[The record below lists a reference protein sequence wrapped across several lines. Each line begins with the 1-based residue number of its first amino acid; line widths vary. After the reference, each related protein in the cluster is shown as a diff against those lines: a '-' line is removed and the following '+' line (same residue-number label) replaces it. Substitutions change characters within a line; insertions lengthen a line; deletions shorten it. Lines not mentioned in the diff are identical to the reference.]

1 MKSANE
7 QIREK
12 IEAEEYRNNAEYPHR
27 ADPDRQAKMTAYHQE
42 DARRV
47 AQFREDLEVAY
58 ETFRLR
64 PEKREALWNKAWEHG
79 HANGLSEVLWWY
91 DDLVELT
98 R

>member
-1 MKSANE
+1 MKTPNE
-7 QIREK
+7 QIHEK
-12 IEAEEYRNNAEYPHR
+12 INAGHYENTTPYPEKG
-27 ADPDRQAKMTAYHQE
+27 DPDLWRKLDAYHMAE
-42 DARRV
+42 RKRV
-47 AQFREDLEVAY
+47 EMFREDLEVAY

-64 PEKREALWNKAWEHG
+64 PKKRDLLWNKAWEHG